1 MVLSCPKA
9 HDNVTSPQQT
19 RDPACAAAGSA
30 FTAARTAAIVTMA
43 ASEGSQPAPT
53 LTAVKIL
60 RPAEG
65 VAVVEMHRP
74 EKLNALNDDLWK

>member
-1 MVLSCPKA
+1 MHPKV
-9 HDNVTSPQQT
+9 HGMVTSP
-19 RDPACAAAGSA
+19 RRAILC
-30 FTAARTAAIVTMA
+30 TAATLTQRTAAIVTMA
-43 ASEGSQPAPT
+43 ASEGSQPAPK